1 MAAELGGRGAVACVE
16 GAGEVRGAA
25 EAPPGDFGDG
35 AVGELLVG
43 EVVSA
48 AARSLIAEPGA
59 QADALVREEPVELA
73 D

>member
-1 MAAELGGRGAVACVE
+1 VE

-25 EAPPGDFGDG
+25 EAPASGDFGDG

-48 AARSLIAEPGA
+48 AAQPFLAEPGA
-59 QADALVREEPVELA
+59 EADALMREEPVELA